1 MMISGKTNCCRVVQ
15 MWYLV
20 HLVCIVFRSNS
31 NNHHPGLDF
40 KGVKNLQKTTR
51 QCLKYQFC
59 ASAGSTSP
67 LISQMS
73 KLSDRL
79 GDQSWVSL
87 WVSCERQIY
96 LSTADPRSVW
106 IVRFPSSERTTEG
119 FRTTHS
125 SPLILCWRCR
135 PQLYPESIHSFSNSF
150 PARCPSP
157 LRQNQGSGGGRRSI
171 ICLVQKEEGRLTE
184 VHRLFFPLALAR
196 HANEQRHM
204 WLCD

>member
-1 MMISGKTNCCRVVQ
+1 MISGAFSLCCVQ
-15 MWYLV
+15 EQQQQPSR
-20 HLVCIVFRSNS
+20 F
-31 NNHHPGLDF
+31 GL
-40 KGVKNLQKTTR
+40 GVKNLQKTTR

-157 LRQNQGSGGGRRSI
+157 LRQNQGSGGAKVHHMSGSEGGGASHRSAPF
-171 ICLVQKEEGRLTE
+171 V
-184 VHRLFFPLALAR
+184 FPVSISSSR
-196 HANEQRHM
+196 
-204 WLCD
+204 